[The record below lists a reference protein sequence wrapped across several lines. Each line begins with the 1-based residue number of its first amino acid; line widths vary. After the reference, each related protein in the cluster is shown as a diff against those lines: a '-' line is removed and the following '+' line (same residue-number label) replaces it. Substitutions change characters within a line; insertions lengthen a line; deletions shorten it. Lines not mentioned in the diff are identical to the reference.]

1 MRLTCSLG
9 GTAASAAVSASA
21 GGAVTANAAT
31 PVVLRKSRRD
41 VRCAKLS
48 QSSTTRPPRQFQT
61 DGDVAISRGHGL
73 RILDVVGSVLRDF
86 RGGGATLLLRRAV
99 LPKAVNRF
107 GRSLFRPARRKAT
120 HRCCPERAGRG

>member
-86 RGGGATLLLRRAV
+86 RRWAATLIVRAV
-99 LPKAVNRF
+99 LTKSGNRF
-107 GRSLFRPARRKAT
+107 GRSLFRPARRKGT
-120 HRCCPERAGRG
+120 HRCC